1 MMLVRVLKRLHSAP
15 DVIIIIIII
24 IIKPFLI
31 SNQKKHYIIESC
43 DFTIFL
49 SIETNKFGFKAPNEL
64 LWLDTSL
71 WPHIAEEIMW

>member
-15 DVIIIIIII
+15 DVIIIIIIII

-64 LWLDTSL
+64 L
-71 WPHIAEEIMW
+71 